1 MASFLL
7 TDVST
12 SPSPVPTFI
21 TPKQCVSHL
30 KLLSAFAELRDVIS
44 NNDGLFGI
52 FDEGGH
58 QEGVPRD
65 NYQYLVKEK
74 RWAVYVARAV
84 KRYTAWWFLCF
95 PSQKPLLTM
104 ADIRMDEYANVVKPK
119 KIVQWHE
126 DILPPLDV
134 LMVWHSHM
142 LNPRKYLEDC
152 LRHGKMSAWG
162 ASFPWELVDR
172 QIDGIGF
179 EYTEN
184 EEARRS
190 FETRIGYSWDNL
202 LDPLTTTVLCPN
214 CDAEV
219 VVGWTTGPE
228 TGVKL
233 PFDSCTGLADKGF
246 RATCHN
252 CKYLSDH
259 DRLKLAKWRQDV
271 RSLLEQ
277 DRPMPGCFYN
287 IRGVPFPVSESWKEA
302 SFLYPSQLIRVVAD
316 DMLALTDP
324 KADTCHSIAAV
335 RDYLEERVRERRV
348 LQMAHDSRFAKV
360 RPIRAE
366 KLCIRRMMSR
376 YWDNSSPFSLD
387 LQGAV
392 IRQGKFVQQMD
403 RINWIRSPT
412 LHATIKRLVE
422 KYRVFFKLMADNP
435 RHMAV
440 PTLDVDLAWH
450 THQLSPMQYYDYSTS
465 SASSPLR
472 FIDHN
477 DKVDELELTIGFEW
491 TCKAYREATCGGIYS
506 ECVCWFCEAIRYP
519 DIYGH
524 FRSSIRWVSN
534 TRKAVDDLHCQQD
547 PVSKPGIGPHISLH
561 SAVRLRNIPKAD
573 SIRREIRALQLLEAH
588 RKSLRRA
595 KKHARSPTNH
605 RESPVALAS
614 AVAAVNSLILPTS
627 PTTDNFISQD
637 EVIMLSSVEDEVD
650 PGNDMKSAEEVI
662 ANFFDS
668 INQLDTVFQGRVA
681 LLLQLET
688 VSLAG
693 MRLLVVLLEGAVAVA
708 LEDVVEGEEAQDVV
722 VVAEDPDM

>member
-52 FDEGGH
+52 LDEGGH

-65 NYQYLVKEK
+65 NCQDLVKEK

-84 KRYTAWWFLCF
+84 KRYTAWWFRCF
-95 PSQKPLLTM
+95 PSEKPLLTM
-104 ADIRMDEYANVVKPK
+104 ADIRKDAFANVVKPK

-134 LMVWHSHM
+134 LM
-142 LNPRKYLEDC
+142 YLEDC
-152 LRHGKMSAWG
+152 LRYGKMSAWG

-172 QIDGIGF
+172 QIDGTEF
-179 EYTEN
+179 EYTGS
-184 EEARRS
+184 EEARRY
-190 FETRIGYSWDNL
+190 FETRTGYSWDSL

-214 CDAEV
+214 CGTQV
-219 VVGWTTGPE
+219 VVGWTTGLE

-252 CKYLSDH
+252 CKYLIDH

-287 IRGVPFPVSESWKEA
+287 IRGVPFPVPESWKEA

-376 YWDNSSPFSLD
+376 YWDNSCPFSLD
-387 LQGAV
+387 LLGAV

-422 KYRVFFKLMADNP
+422 KYRVFFKLMADNS

-450 THQLSPMQYYDYSTS
+450 THQLSPMQYYDYSVRL
-465 SASSPLR
+465 ASSPLR

-506 ECVCWFCEAIRYP
+506 ECICWFCEAIRYP

-524 FRSSIRWVSN
+524 FRSSIRWISN
-534 TRKAVDDLHCQQD
+534 ARKAVDDLHRQQD
-547 PVSKPGIGPHISLH
+547 PVSKPDSGPHISLH
-561 SAVRLRNIPKAD
+561 SAVRLQNIPKAD
-573 SIRREIRALQLLEAH
+573 SIRRETRALQLLEAH

-595 KKHARSPTNH
+595 NKHARSPNNQ

-614 AVAAVNSLILPTS
+614 AIAAVNSLILPTS
-627 PTTDNFISQD
+627 PTTETLISQD
-637 EVIMLSSVEDEVD
+637 EVSMLSPEEDEVD
-650 PGNDMKSAEEVI
+650 PGNDMKSAEEII

-668 INQLDTVFQGRVA
+668 INQLVRVA
-681 LLLQLET
+681 LLPRLGT

-722 VVAEDPDM
+722 VVAEDPNM